1 MKEGAA
7 GGDGSGMSVRMRQA
21 LEDEVAAL
29 AKGVIDCLQTAH
41 AASPEELSGTS
52 RADERRDARLFV
64 EATAELLRA
73 IAKVNGEFHHNYHV
87 RRIEE
92 SAPPSPEAM
101 RKNFELIE
109 AGNLR
114 AQHEVDAMSDEDYVD
129 YKRSLSGL
137 PPKYAGRKCQAPPGK
152 YGAHEEA
159 LGHGRDLD
167 REGRPIPPTP
177 TENRGSNAGP

>member
-1 MKEGAA
+1 MKEDAA
-7 GGDGSGMSVRMRQA
+7 GGDGSGMSARMQQA

-29 AKGVIDCLQTAH
+29 AKGVIQCLES
-41 AASPEELSGTS
+41 AAQPEELSGNRS
-52 RADERRDARLFV
+52 ADERRDARLFV

-73 IAKVNGEFHHNYHV
+73 IAKVKGEFHHTYNV
-87 RRIEE
+87 RRVEE
-92 SAPPSPEAM
+92 LAPPSPQAM
-101 RKNFELIE
+101 QKNLELIE

-129 YKRSLSGL
+129 YKRALSGL

-152 YGAHEEA
+152 YNAHDEA

-167 REGRPIPPTP
+167 RERRPIPPTP
-177 TENRGSNAGP
+177 TENRGSNAGQ